1 MHKIFILTF
10 LIIGN
15 KLEVAAPAAWC
26 YCVGAKCGASV
37 AATKNLK
44 TCAAARSLA
53 LVLDLKDASN
63 KYLLYLHRFNF
74 IYIYGTAN
82 I

>member
-1 MHKIFILTF
+1 MHKIFILS
-10 LIIGN
+10 LEIN
-15 KLEVAAPAAWC
+15 WKLLLLPGVIVLVRCAVP
-26 YCVGAKCGASV
+26 V
-37 AATKNLK
+37 LPRPK
-44 TCAAARSLA
+44 TSKHVLLLRS

>member
-15 KLEVAAPAAWC
+15 KLEVAAPAWC

-44 TCAAARSLA
+44 TCAAAALARS
-53 LVLDLKDASN
+53 
-63 KYLLYLHRFNF
+63 Y
-74 IYIYGTAN
+74 YI
-82 I
+82 